1 MSPSRAGVVLQ
12 PLKSL
17 QEFTHNGSAHTLKLL
32 SFNIQVGIETGAY
45 HHYLTK
51 SWQHLLPSGHRNL
64 ALKRIAQIIEPFDVV
79 ALQEADGGSYRS
91 GQINQVEYLAK
102 LAHFPHWYQQLNRN
116 LGSLAQHSNGA
127 LCRVRPSSV
136 EHHKLPG
143 LLPGRGAIHLRFG
156 SGDNTLHVVV
166 MHLALGKNAQN
177 RQLDYVCALLND
189 AQHVILMG
197 DLNAS
202 AERLFQSSP
211 LKKMQLQRIST
222 ELATFPSWQ
231 PKRGLDHIFVTK
243 SVKIKQLAVLD
254 VSVSDHMP
262 IAMEIELPEGFP
274 QA

>member
-1 MSPSRAGVVLQ
+1 MPSSRSRIVLQ
-12 PLKSL
+12 PVKSL
-17 QEFTHNGSAHTLKLL
+17 HEFTQSGSAHTLKLL

-51 SWQHLLPSGHRNL
+51 SWQHLWPSGHRNL

-79 ALQEADGGSYRS
+79 AIQEADGGSFRS
-91 GQINQVEYLAK
+91 GQVNQVEYLAK

-116 LGSLAQHSNGA
+116 LGPLAQHSNGA
-127 LCRVRPSSV
+127 LSRICPTVIT
-136 EHHKLPG
+136 HHKLPG
-143 LLPGRGAIHLRFG
+143 LLPGRGAIHLVFG
-156 SGDNTLHVVV
+156 EDESALHVVII
-166 MHLALGKNAQN
+166 HLALGKNTQN
-177 RQLDYVCALLND
+177 RQLNYVCELLTD
-189 AQHVILMG
+189 AKNVILMG

-211 LKKMQLQRIST
+211 LQNMKLQRIST
-222 ELATFPSWQ
+222 ELATFPSWK
-231 PKRGLDHIFVTK
+231 PKRGLDHIFVSK

-254 VSVSDHMP
+254 VSVSDHLP